1 MDRSERIVLIASGV
15 LMAVFLVALV
25 VAARS
30 LGIGVPTCV
39 TDVTPFTQG
48 KVIDKGNNH
57 YEVHLVARM
66 WAFDPSEIRLPT
78 GADVDLY
85 VSALDVTHGVYL
97 DGTDVNLMAVPGTV
111 NAARVH
117 FDRPGTHAVICHEY
131 CGIGH
136 QFMSGR
142 FVIGEPPAAASLS
155 AAPAG
160 R

>member
-1 MDRSERIVLIASGV
+1 MERNERLVVIVSGMVMTLFLSALIYAASG
-15 LMAVFLVALV
+15 
-25 VAARS
+25 

-39 TDVTPFTQG
+39 DVTPFTEG

-78 GADVDLY
+78 GAEVDLY

-97 DGTDVNLMAVPGTV
+97 EGTDVNLMAVPGSV
-111 NAARVH
+111 NAARLR
-117 FDRPGTHAVICHEY
+117 FDEPGTHAVICHEY

-136 QFMSGR
+136 QFMAGR
-142 FVIGEPPAAASLS
+142 FVIGEPPPAAAL
-155 AAPAG
+155 AGAPAG

>member
-1 MDRSERIVLIASGV
+1 MDRSERMVVIASAV

-25 VAARS
+25 VAARG
-30 LGIGVPTCV
+30 LGIGVPTC
-39 TDVTPFTQG
+39 TAVTPFAQG

-57 YEVHLVARM
+57 FEVHLVARM
-66 WAFDPSEIRLPT
+66 WAFDPPEIRLPT

-142 FVIGEPPAAASLS
+142 FVIDGAPAAASLS
-155 AAPAG
+155 AAPAAG

>member
-1 MDRSERIVLIASGV
+1 MERNERMVLIVSGSV
-15 LMAVFLVALV
+15 MLVFLAALIY
-25 VAARS
+25 AAGG

-39 TDVTPFTQG
+39 DVRPFSEG

-57 YEVHLVARM
+57 FEVHLVARM
-66 WAFDPSEIRLPT
+66 WAFDPAEIRLPA

-85 VSALDVTHGVYL
+85 VSALDVTHGVYVA
-97 DGTDVNLMAVPGTV
+97 GTDVNLMAVPGSV
-111 NAARVH
+111 NAARLR

-136 QFMSGR
+136 QFMAGR
-142 FVIGEPPAAASLS
+142 FVIGGSASAGVPP